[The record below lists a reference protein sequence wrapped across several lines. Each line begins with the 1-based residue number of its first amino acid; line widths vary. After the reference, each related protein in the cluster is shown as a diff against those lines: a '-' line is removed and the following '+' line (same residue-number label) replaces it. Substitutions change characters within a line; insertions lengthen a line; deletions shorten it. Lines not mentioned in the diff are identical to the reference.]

1 MSEPHDLNRT
11 IDIPPV
17 PADALDAGLTAGFG
31 KPADP
36 LATTDHARGS
46 ASTDGSQLGADE
58 PVSGLPAVP
67 GYRVLREIAR
77 GGMGRVLAAHDLHL
91 DRDVALKILLPG
103 ANPDRFV
110 RESKITARL
119 PHPGIPPVHALGT
132 LADGSPF
139 LAMKLVVGQTLADEM
154 TTADRPRLLQAFT
167 QVCQAVGFAHS
178 RGVIHRDLK
187 PANVMVGAFGEVQ
200 VMDWGL
206 AKDLTSREITAES
219 RSSEL
224 QTLPNVGADANQ
236 TTDQRAPGE
245 STDDQTQAGTVLG
258 TPAYMAPEQAR
269 GDPTDARADVFALGG
284 ILCKILTGR
293 PPFIGKSALD
303 VIQRARAADL
313 AEANARLDN
322 CGVDA
327 ELVALC
333 RGCLSPNP
341 TDRPA
346 NGQAVADAL
355 TAYLNGVQ
363 ERLQAVERERAVAVA
378 KAIEDRRRRKV
389 QVIAA
394 SLVLVALLA
403 GIAGTTVGLLDA
415 REQRNLADDRNEQLT
430 VANAKTETER
440 IRAEQNF
447 GTART
452 LILDMG
458 NQFKPAETGQNNTK
472 LGDLASRN
480 ALDKARAQFDE
491 FRRRDPD
498 DATLMKQSALLHRM
512 SANLSRTLNDYPGA
526 MDGYAA
532 AIQISE
538 DLTGR
543 FPENR
548 EYRDELAR
556 TLSDRS
562 TVERLT
568 GKLRDASATLER
580 AFKLADGPQGALPD
594 SSYRRTLGML
604 LTDQSTVAYM
614 LGQFEDMDR
623 FSVRGRELQD
633 QLKTAPADER
643 QPYDPLFAAIAVH
656 RQALARRELG
666 RTAEAMAAH
675 DDAVARMKA
684 LAGPKATRDERYWDC
699 EARRERART
708 AVAVPERRAA
718 AVADLAEVIPL
729 AEKLI
734 EEFPLVVH
742 FRAGLAETYL
752 YRGELLLSLN
762 QPEPATAELTKSL
775 AVSRE
780 LLDRHGVLTKSLLI
794 RGNTFLALARAR
806 AAAEKPDEAAA
817 HWKNAAKVFEVA
829 LTIDPDNFHH
839 RRGRAEA
846 ERALKPP
853 AK

>member
-1 MSEPHDLNRT
+1 M
-11 IDIPPV
+11 
-17 PADALDAGLTAGFG
+17 
-31 KPADP
+31 
-36 LATTDHARGS
+36 
-46 ASTDGSQLGADE
+46 
-58 PVSGLPAVP
+58 VSSSDLPAIP
-67 GYRVLREIAR
+67 GYCVLREIAR
-77 GGMGRVLAAHDLHL
+77 GGMGRVLAAHDLTL

-103 ANPDRFV
+103 ANADRFV

-139 LAMKLVVGQTLADEM
+139 LAMKLVAGQTLAAAM
-154 TTADRPRLLQAFT
+154 TTTDRPRLLQACT

-206 AKDLTSREITAES
+206 AKDLTSREIAAES
-219 RSSEL
+219 RSASV
-224 QTLPNVGADANQ
+224 LPDWVVGTDADQ
-236 TTDQRAPGE
+236 TTDHRAPGE
-245 STDDQTQAGTVLG
+245 STEGQTQAGTVMG

-269 GDPTDARADVFALGG
+269 GEPTDARADVFALGG
-284 ILCKILTGR
+284 ILCKILTGH
-293 PPFIGKSALD
+293 PPFIGKSALE
-303 VIQRARAADL
+303 VIRRATVADL

-322 CGVDA
+322 CGADA

-341 TDRPA
+341 TDRPV
-346 NGQAVADAL
+346 NGQAVADAV

-363 ERLQAVERERAVAVA
+363 DRLQAVERERAVDVA
-378 KAIEDRRRRKV
+378 KAIEQRRRRKV

-430 VANAKTETER
+430 VANANTETER

-447 GTART
+447 ATART

-458 NQFKPAETGQNNTK
+458 NQFKPAEIGQNNTK
-472 LGDLASRN
+472 LGDLAAKN

-548 EYRDELAR
+548 EYRNELAL

-568 GKLRDASATLER
+568 GKLKDAAATLDR
-580 AFKLADGPQGALPD
+580 AFKLAEGPQGTLRD

-604 LTDQSTVAYM
+604 LTDQSIVAYM

-699 EARRERART
+699 EARREQART

-718 AVADLAEVIPL
+718 ALADLAEVIPL

-742 FRAGLAETYL
+742 YRAGLAETHL
-752 YRGELLLSLN
+752 YRGELQLSLD

-780 LLDRHGVLTKSLLI
+780 LLDRHGNLSRSILI
-794 RGNTFLALARAR
+794 RGNTYLALGRAR
-806 AAAEKPDEAAA
+806 AAAGKHDEAIG
-817 HWKNAAKVFEVA
+817 HGKTAAKVFEIA
-829 LTIDPDNFHH
+829 LKNDPDNFHH
-839 RRGRAEA
+839 RRGQPEA
-846 ERALKPP
+846 ERALKTP
-853 AK
+853 AKGRRPTR